1 MVIIF
6 QYVYYILNWREKMID
21 LYSQKRRNMNQIWSK
36 TKSARR
42 WVVFFGATLILASGC
57 QKDDPPEN
65 YKNTNEIVQQ
75 IMYYAYY
82 WNDKIDDKLASR
94 SGFLPVPVHTKPN
107 QYFSSL
113 LYDKTMAPSG
123 SMEYDRWSFL
133 IPYKEFEEVMVAGE
147 YKSFGYFLAQTPDRS
162 SVRVCYVYEDSP
174 MSRAGIER
182 GYELRRLNGTDVMT
196 FIRNNTI
203 NDELNKESNRFVF
216 ADREGNVLPE
226 KTVSKAV
233 VKINPILAK
242 ERYAIDGREAGYI
255 VYNSFISASKEA
267 ITAALKEFGDVDEL
281 IFDLRYNGGG
291 DVYVADAICELLL
304 PASVG
309 TDSIDFA
316 KYIFSERTNLYSK
329 ELELKDEVRKIKRN
343 ANALD
348 ISRLFVIV
356 SDMTASASEEVVN
369 CLKPFVNEV
378 ILVGAPTEGK
388 PTGMNVF
395 VDDRNN
401 PQWAIAPVT
410 FRIDNALGEG
420 SYYSGFTPT
429 YRISDDLYRNFGADP
444 QTLEGEACLE
454 AVLRFIQS
462 GTFPASAS
470 VKTFERA
477 TPRIIRLEG
486 IQIHAGC
493 M

>member
-1 MVIIF
+1 
-6 QYVYYILNWREKMID
+6 
-21 LYSQKRRNMNQIWSK
+21 MNRVLGK
-36 TKSARR
+36 LKSACR
-42 WVVFFGATLILASGC
+42 WVVFLWVAVILVAGC
-57 QKDDPPEN
+57 QKDEPPEN
-65 YKNTNEIVQQ
+65 YKDTNEIVQQ
-75 IMYYAYY
+75 IMYFAYF
-82 WNDKIDDKLASR
+82 WNDKIDDKLVSR
-94 SGFLPVPVHTKPN
+94 SDFKPVPAYTKPDD
-107 QYFSSL
+107 YFKSL

-123 SMEYDRWSFL
+123 SKEYDRWSFM
-133 IPYKEFEEVMVAGE
+133 IPYQEFNDVMVAGE
-147 YKSFGYFLAQTPDRS
+147 YKSFGYFLAQAPDR
-162 SVRVCYVYEDSP
+162 SVRVCFVYDDSP
-174 MSRAGIER
+174 MDKAGIER

-196 FIRNNTI
+196 LIGNNTI
-203 NDELNKESNRFVF
+203 NNELNKESNRFVF

-242 ERYAIDGREAGYI
+242 EKYTIDGKEVGYI

-267 ITAALKEFGDVDEL
+267 ITAALQEFGDVDEL
-281 IFDLRYNGGG
+281 VLDLRYNGGG
-291 DVYVADAICELLL
+291 DVSVADAICEHLL

-309 TDSIDFA
+309 ADSIAFA
-316 KYIFSERTNLYSK
+316 KYVFSERTNFYSK
-329 ELELKDEVRKIKRN
+329 EIGLKDEIRKIKRN

-356 SDMTASASEEVVN
+356 SDMTASASEEVIN
-369 CLKPFVNEV
+369 GMRPFVDEV

-395 VDDRNN
+395 VDNSKN

-410 FRIDNALGEG
+410 FRIDNSIGEG

-429 YRISDDLYRNFGADP
+429 HGVSDDLYRNFGADQ

-454 AVLRFIQS
+454 AVLRYIQS
-462 GTFPASAS
+462 GTFPASVS
-470 VKTFERA
+470 VKSVEKT
-477 TPRIIRLEG
+477 TPRVIQLKG